1 MQFIDTNVFLRFL
14 TRDDFAKAERVKAL
28 LEQAEKGEVELT
40 TSESVISE
48 LVFVLSSPKLYNVGR
63 ERLRQLLLPIVSLR
77 GLKLPNRSVFVRAL
91 DLYAGTSMDFID
103 ALAVAHMEARQVT
116 EVYSYDRH
124 FDGVNG
130 IRRLEP

>member
-28 LEQAEKGEVELT
+28 LEQAERGEVELT

-77 GLKLPNRSVFVRAL
+77 GLKLANRAVFVRAL

-130 IRRLEP
+130 IRRLEA

>member
-28 LEQAEKGEVELT
+28 LEQAEQGEVELT
-40 TSESVISE
+40 TSESIICE

-63 ERLRQLLLPIVSLR
+63 ERMRQLLLPIVSLR
-77 GLKLPNRSVFVRAL
+77 GLRLANRAVFVRAL
-91 DLYAGTSMDFID
+91 DLYAVTSMDFID

-116 EVYSYDRH
+116 EVYSCDRH

-130 IRRLEP
+130 VRRLEP

>member
-1 MQFIDTNVFLRFL
+1 
-14 TRDDFAKAERVKAL
+14 
-28 LEQAEKGEVELT
+28 
-40 TSESVISE
+40 
-48 LVFVLSSPKLYNVGR
+48 
-63 ERLRQLLLPIVSLR
+63 LRQLLLPIVSLR

-116 EVYSYDRH
+116 EVYSYERH